1 MNIFNSECCCT
12 EYNSEVIKNDNYLLD
27 DLKDKKEIINNYIF
41 ISDKVKQQ
49 NNIKVL
55 NKFNIVN
62 NKKYGNNDILNSK
75 KKDNQHSSY
84 IMDKYEEED
93 KDNF

>member
-1 MNIFNSECCCT
+1 MNIFNSDFCWT

-27 DLKDKKEIINNYIF
+27 DLKDKKEIINNCIF
-41 ISDKVKQQ
+41 ISDKVKQP

-62 NKKYGNNDILNSK
+62 NKKYENNDIKNK
-75 KKDNQHSSY
+75 R
-84 IMDKYEEED
+84 
-93 KDNF
+93 